1 MSNYYIAPSDE
12 TFEEIK
18 RTAISIWSN
27 PNYGYHQMYIDE
39 KVGMIKDIGNI
50 KDNYAHIIGQFD
62 VDKQIALITL
72 LSDKAKSELFDEDRL
87 EGRLSGGYRKTS

>member
-1 MSNYYIAPSDE
+1 MSRYYEAPSDE

-39 KVGMIKDIGNI
+39 KIGLIKDIGNI
-50 KDNYAHIIGQFD
+50 KDNYAHIIAQFD
-62 VDKQIALITL
+62 ETKQHVLIGL
-72 LSDKAKSELFDEDRL
+72 LSDKAFSELFDENRL
-87 EGRLSGGYRKTS
+87 ERRFSGYRKKS